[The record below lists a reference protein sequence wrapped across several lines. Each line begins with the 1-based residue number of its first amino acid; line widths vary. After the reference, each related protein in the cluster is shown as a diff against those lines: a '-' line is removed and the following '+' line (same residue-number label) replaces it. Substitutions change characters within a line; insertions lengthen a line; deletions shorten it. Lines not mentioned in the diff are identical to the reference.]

1 MPLDAASFIAAANSL
16 SRRQIQQAGQRYTP
30 GIEPDA
36 PNLKIAAL
44 STALDNVACGAAARA
59 RFDAVLEKF
68 SEGWK
73 RAKSSSQRAAEIESL
88 TAAMAAFIPSLM
100 SRLHSQ
106 DTAAV
111 EAWSSHLSGIES
123 LLLKDGARWRA
134 EEAKL
139 GPDDGSYSS
148 TRNTIRGHIQSI
160 DTCLSVV
167 RNELNYA
174 GSSSF
179 QLLYR
184 PSLLLAGEW
193 GTGKTHLLCDVT
205 TDRLGRAAP
214 TILVLAKNFQGDVL
228 ADISAQMAAGIS
240 LEDQFALLNEAAG
253 NAAERAL
260 VIVDGVN
267 EGRRKE
273 WRQAVTALLSLAA
286 AHTNIGLVVSCRTPF
301 EPIAIAK
308 ADLPKFQRLQHYGFD
323 DQEFDAQAA
332 FFQHYQ
338 LPLPEVP
345 LLDREFSR
353 PLTLKLICQ
362 SLQELTD
369 SKKEKGFAGI
379 ASGQRGMTFVLEA
392 FVKRIGAAIES
403 EFGLKSKGCWLLLKG
418 DDQFADQ
425 HVAGFAPCMAAKLR
439 GYLLPSEADR
449 VVAASYPAM
458 RPSKR
463 RQLLE
468 AMRTNGLIEE
478 DAIWYST
485 KTGEHK
491 TRVVFRLPY
500 QRFSDHLVARHLLSA
515 YLNTTSA
522 ETIKQ
527 SFTGESPLARIFR
540 LSKRYY
546 GQYEEPGWAQALIT
560 EFAERAGKLPP
571 KERELF
577 FALPKSAQDW
587 AAYFEPFIE
596 GLFWRNPKAFTEGTV
611 AALNKY
617 LAASGE
623 SWDRVIDA
631 LAAVSTK
638 PNHPFHANRLYRY
651 LAQYPMANR
660 DLRWS
665 EYLRRRY
672 ASPTIQRLLTWAE
685 KLDVANMSRASAA
698 ELVALL
704 SLVLTTVVRRDRDL
718 VTKALVLIGER
729 FPDVLFAH
737 TLVALEFN
745 DPYVPERMLAAAY
758 GTTLS
763 LVDSDKVPDFKDH
776 LGGLALMLYRQMFA
790 PRARHGTHH
799 TLMRDHALGI
809 IEVAQRAGCVKLPKT
824 SAHHLGRPFPSI
836 RSSFAGNGK
845 PDAAVTEAIGH
856 AIQMDFGNYTIGR
869 LIPKRA
875 NYDHK
880 HPEYVRVRSMIER
893 RMFDLGYREELF
905 KDVEHDLGWNS
916 WNSRDEHKVDRYG
929 KKYSWIAYFEMWG
942 ERDAQGKLPDWKQNQ
957 RTSDCGV
964 DPTFPKRPPDWS
976 PPMPDLFGE
985 PRASTEEWV
994 ASGYTPDWR
1003 SLLVVPEINGH
1014 QGDWVLLD
1022 GYVNGEDQATD
1033 RQLWV
1038 FLRGAFV
1045 RRKDVEALRRKYG
1058 GTAFQGS
1065 DRIPEPASE
1074 HYVYGAEPGHRS
1086 RYGHFLYQ
1094 ANGRYRRQT
1103 QRAFDEYVEDPGPPQ
1118 RRSLTIRI
1126 ASMANTGV
1134 ELNEEIPREFDIPL
1148 RRLVPGVRIELPSMK
1163 FAWESYHSVH
1173 NTFSGFSL
1181 PAPSLIQRLGLSCR
1195 NREIDFVD
1203 TAGQPGTLYREAGDG
1218 WKGDRHSLLYV
1229 RADLL
1234 RQYLAE
1240 TRQVLV
1246 WCNWGER
1253 DWLDKMD
1260 GDDVRANP
1268 ARQRVYEDQSHV
1280 HRSFMQWSARDSRI
1294 V

>member
-1 MPLDAASFIAAANSL
+1 MTIDATSFIAAATSL
-16 SRRQIQQAGQRYTP
+16 SKRQIQQAGQRYTP
-30 GIEPDA
+30 GIEPGA
-36 PNLKIAAL
+36 PNLRIEAL

-73 RAKSSSQRAAEIESL
+73 RARSSSQRAAEIESL
-88 TAAMAAFIPSLM
+88 MAATAEFIPALM
-100 SRLHSQ
+100 HRLYSQ
-106 DTAAV
+106 DTAAGDV
-111 EAWSSHLSGIES
+111 WSSHLSGIEA
-123 LLLKDGARWRA
+123 LLLEDGAHWRA

-139 GPDDGSYSS
+139 GPDDGNYSS
-148 TRNTIRGHIQSI
+148 ARNTIRGHIQSI
-160 DTCLSVV
+160 GTCLNVV
-167 RNELNYA
+167 RDELEYA

-184 PSLLLAGEW
+184 PNLLLAGEW

-205 TDRLGRAAP
+205 TERLGRAAP

-228 ADISAQMAAGIS
+228 ADIGAQMAAGIS
-240 LEDQFALLNEAAG
+240 LEEQFALLNGAASD
-253 NAAERAL
+253 AAERAL

-267 EGRRKE
+267 EGRRRE

-286 AHTNIGLVVSCRTPF
+286 AHPNIGVVVSCRTPF
-301 EPIAIAK
+301 EPFAIAN

-369 SKKEKGFAGI
+369 SKKAKGFAGI

-392 FVKRIGAAIES
+392 FVKRIGASVES

-425 HVAGFAPCMAAKLR
+425 HTAGFAPCMAAKLR
-439 GYLLPSEADR
+439 GYLLPSEADG

-515 YLNTTSA
+515 YLDTTSA
-522 ETIKQ
+522 DTIKQ
-527 SFTGESPLARIFR
+527 SFAGESPLARIFR

-546 GQYEEPGWAQALIT
+546 RQYEEPGWAQALIT

-587 AAYFEPFIE
+587 TAYFEPFIE
-596 GLFWRNPKAFTEGTV
+596 GLFWRNPRAFTEGTV

-617 LAASGE
+617 LAASGG

-638 PNHPFHANRLYRY
+638 PSHPFHANRLYLY

-685 KLDVANMSRASAA
+685 KLDGVSMSRASAA
-698 ELVALL
+698 ELVTLL

-737 TLVALEFN
+737 TLVALDFN

-763 LVDSDKVPDFKDH
+763 LVDSDKVPDFKEH
-776 LGGLALMLYRQMFA
+776 LGDLALMLYRQMFA

-824 SAHHLGRPFPSI
+824 SAHHLSRPFPSI
-836 RSSFAGNGK
+836 RSSFAGKGK

-869 LIPKRA
+869 LIPNRA

-880 HPEYVRVRSMIER
+880 HPEYVRVRSKIER
-893 RMFDLGYREELF
+893 RMFDLGYREKLF
-905 KDVEHDLGWNS
+905 KEVEGDLGRNS
-916 WNSRDEHKVDRYG
+916 WNSQDEHKVDRYG

-942 ERDAQGKLPDWKQNQ
+942 ERDAQRKLPDWKQGQ

-964 DPTFPKRPPDWS
+964 DPTFPKPPPYWL

-994 ASGYTPDWR
+994 ASGYMPDWR

-1014 QGDWVLLD
+1014 MGDWVLVD
-1022 GYVNGEDQATD
+1022 GYVNGDDPTHD
-1033 RQLWV
+1033 RQLWG
-1038 FLRGAFV
+1038 FLRGAFA
-1045 RRKDVEALRRKYG
+1045 RREDVDAIRRKYETVAFR
-1058 GTAFQGS
+1058 GT

-1074 HYVYGAEPGHRS
+1074 HYVYGAEPGHRNNYANS
-1086 RYGHFLYQ
+1086 LYQ

-1118 RRSLTIRI
+1118 RRSLTVKIS
-1126 ASMANTGV
+1126 SMAKTDIAQDK
-1134 ELNEEIPREFDIPL
+1134 EILHEFDIPL
-1148 RRLVPGVRIELPSMK
+1148 RRLVPGVRLELPSIK

-1173 NTFSGFSL
+1173 NTFSGFSV
-1181 PAPSLIQRLGLSCR
+1181 PAPSLIQRLGLFCR
-1195 NREIDFVD
+1195 DREIDFCD
-1203 TAGQPGTLYREAGDG
+1203 ATGRPATLYREAGDG
-1218 WKGDRHSLLYV
+1218 WKGNRHSLFYV

-1234 RQYLAE
+1234 RRYLAE

-1260 GDDVRANP
+1260 GTDVRTNP
-1268 ARQRVYEDQSHV
+1268 ARQRVYRDQSHL
-1280 HRSFMQWSARDSRI
+1280 HRSFMQWSAKDSTI
-1294 V
+1294 M